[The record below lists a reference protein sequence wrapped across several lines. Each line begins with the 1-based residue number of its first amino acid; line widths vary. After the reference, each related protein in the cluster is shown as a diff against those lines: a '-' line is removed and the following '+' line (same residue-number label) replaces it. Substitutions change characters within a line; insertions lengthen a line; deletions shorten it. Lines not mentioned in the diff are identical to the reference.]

1 MAVGVICKDSRSYRV
16 VGGNA
21 MTSASAADYVWLRD
35 AWTDGVGT
43 TILCINFV
51 RGLSPADA
59 LRRVKVTPGTSG
71 EYGVAAYSAEGG
83 TVLAESGW
91 ATKYVTNVA
100 EPLSLGTAVAT
111 VFADLKGADFTYEAN
126 EQLITTFSL
135 YSYRLREGNQPDRFL
150 ADVRELGLYRDD
162 DGYADDPIS
171 SALALASRAA
181 GVRLSRSQYAK
192 PTLIGS
198 TDHLYPSW

>member
-1 MAVGVICKDSRSYRV
+1 MAVGAVCKDSRSYE

-21 MTSASAADYVWLRD
+21 MSSASAADYVWLRD

-51 RGLSPADA
+51 RRLSPADA
-59 LRRVKVTPGTSG
+59 LRRIKVTPGTSG
-71 EYGVAAYSAEGG
+71 EYGVEAYSAEGG

-111 VFADLKGADFTYEAN
+111 VFADLKSADFTYEAN

-135 YSYRLREGNQPDRFL
+135 YSYRFREGNDPDRFL
-150 ADVRELGLYRDD
+150 TDVRELGLYPDD
-162 DGYADDPIS
+162 DGYAEGPIS
-171 SALALASRAA
+171 SALALASRAT
-181 GVRLSRSQYAK
+181 GVRLSHSQYAR
-192 PTLIGS
+192 PTLTGS

>member
-1 MAVGVICKDSRSYRV
+1 MSGATAG
-16 VGGNA
+16 
-21 MTSASAADYVWLRD
+21 DYAWLHD

-43 TILCINFV
+43 TVLCINLV

-59 LRRVKVTPGTSG
+59 LRRIKVTPGTSG
-71 EYGVAAYSAEGG
+71 EYGVAAYTAEGG

-111 VFADLKGADFTYEAN
+111 VFADINGADFTHEVN

-135 YSYRLREGNQPDRFL
+135 YSYRFREGNDPDRFL
-150 ADVRELGLYRDD
+150 TDVRELGLYPDD
-162 DGYADDPIS
+162 DEYAVNLIS
-171 SALALASRAA
+171 SALALASRTT
-181 GVRLSRSQYAK
+181 GVRLSRSQYAR
-192 PTLIGS
+192 PTLTAS

>member
-1 MAVGVICKDSRSYRV
+1 MSGAIAG
-16 VGGNA
+16 
-21 MTSASAADYVWLRD
+21 DYAWLRD

-43 TILCINFV
+43 TLLCINFV

-71 EYGVAAYSAEGG
+71 DYGVAAYAAEGG
-83 TVLAESGW
+83 TVMAESGW

-111 VFADLKGADFTYEAN
+111 VFADLKGSDFTHEVN

-135 YSYRLREGNQPDRFL
+135 YSYRFRKGNDPDRFL
-150 ADVRELGLYRDD
+150 ADVRELGLYPDD

-171 SALALASRAA
+171 SALALASRAT

-192 PTLIGS
+192 PALTGS
-198 TDHLYPSW
+198 TDHLYPS